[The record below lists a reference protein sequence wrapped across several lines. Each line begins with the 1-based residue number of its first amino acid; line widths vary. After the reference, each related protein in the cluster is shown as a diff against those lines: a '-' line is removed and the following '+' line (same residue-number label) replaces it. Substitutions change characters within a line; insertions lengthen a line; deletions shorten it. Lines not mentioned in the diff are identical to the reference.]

1 MASLVDEL
9 KKVPLFSGLSQRQL
23 KKLGRGFKERQFKA
37 GTSVVRQGQMS
48 GVGFFVITEGEAYV
62 SVDGS
67 EVARLGPGDHFGEL
81 ALISE
86 RVRSAT
92 VTAAGPLNC
101 LVMAFWDFREFAKES
116 LKSRRHLE
124 AAPAPRRAPHPG
136 TEQARAS
143 RLADQLTQRG
153 PLTG

>member
-1 MASLVDEL
+1 MPVPSLHDEL
-9 KKVPLFSGLSQRQL
+9 KKVPLFSGLTQRQL
-23 KKLGRGFKERQFKA
+23 KQLARGFREREFKP
-37 GTSVVRQGQMS
+37 GTAVVREGQMS

-101 LVMAFWDFREFAKES
+101 LVMAFWDFREFAKENPDVTWK
-116 LKSRRHLE
+116 LLQHLVE
-124 AAPAPRRAPHPG
+124 
-136 TEQARAS
+136 
-143 RLADQLTQRG
+143 LLTQERNKRAQAG
-153 PLTG
+153 LQTS